1 MVFVMVHKLLHF
13 FQLLFDLS
21 FEFESDPFDIVT
33 EDVMKVLSLQ
43 GDFMQNCHIFLE
55 QTVIVSFR
63 TGTSLRE
70 QPINRFLC

>member
-21 FEFESDPFDIVT
+21 LEFESDSFDIVT
-33 EDVMKVLSLQ
+33 EDVVKVLSLQ

-55 QTVIVSFR
+55 
-63 TGTSLRE
+63 
-70 QPINRFLC
+70 